1 MCIAGRRVE
10 PGVGASGI
18 RLLFPPVESL
28 GALTRFKFW
37 SLDDV
42 SKPVKYL
49 EKGVDIHKVKKMWG
63 GMLFTRQALISHS
76 IAPGCITQ
84 ARKPEQMR
92 KRTLYDCGGR
102 SVAGAFLMANRRPA
116 LSIRALILSP
126 L

>member
-1 MCIAGRRVE
+1 MCIAGKRVE

-49 EKGVDIHKVKKMWG
+49 EKGVDIHNVGWDVVH
-63 GMLFTRQALISHS
+63 Q
-76 IAPGCITQ
+76 
-84 ARKPEQMR
+84 
-92 KRTLYDCGGR
+92 
-102 SVAGAFLMANRRPA
+102 AGAYFTLNCTWLHHAGSKTRTDA
-116 LSIRALILSP
+116 
-126 L
+126 